1 VAFTTGKLVDHSGQ
15 IHDQV
20 KTLDIHPEQSPNQ
33 NSKDLTIEEIEFLLM
48 TLRESTLKGHQV
60 EFFYN
65 LAVKLQTQY
74 IQKKSK

>member
-1 VAFTTGKLVDHSGQ
+1 MAFTTGKLIDRSGQ
-15 IHDQV
+15 IQDQV
-20 KTLDIHPEQSPNQ
+20 KTLNTQSEQITNQ
-33 NSKDLTIEEIEFLLM
+33 NSNDLTIEEIEFLLM